1 MSEYKNF
8 GEGALFKNNRKTV
21 ETDFDYSGEIQ
32 INGET
37 RWLNAWINTSA
48 AGNKYMKVVV
58 GNVKQPQENQNVPSN
73 VTSTTSNVVQSA
85 PQAVTSNV
93 TADVD
98 SQIPF

>member
-21 ETDFDYSGEIQ
+21 DTDFDYSGEIQ

-73 VTSTTSNVVQSA
+73 VPSVTPNVT
-85 PQAVTSNV
+85 PVTSNV
-93 TADVD
+93 TPAPEVNVD
-98 SQIPF
+98 DQIPF